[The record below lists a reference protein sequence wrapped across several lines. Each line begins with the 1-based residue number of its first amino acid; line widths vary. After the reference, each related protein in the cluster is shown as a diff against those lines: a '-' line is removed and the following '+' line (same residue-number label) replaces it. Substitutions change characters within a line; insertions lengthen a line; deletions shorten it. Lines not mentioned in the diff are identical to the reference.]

1 MPLRTPVVI
10 VVNALRDQILS
21 GSYKTGDWLP
31 SERSLA
37 EGFGVDRGV
46 IRVAIQQLVQSGLIV
61 RQPHCRPIIGPV
73 PPVDASPDS
82 TETEIAVVE
91 AEPETPRQHS
101 NFIAL
106 LMWHGDPTFEQAQT
120 SQQRIF
126 WGMNQALG
134 QHGYHGV
141 FLDLGDGVSIEL
153 ENADREAMELRYILD
168 HGFGG
173 AIFYPYAY
181 RHNRELVEEVSRQM
195 PLVTIDRQV
204 EWADT
209 DHVGVDNYQAMF
221 DLVSSLIDAGHRR
234 IAYLTKIETIRA
246 VHDRHRGYVDAI
258 TKADLEEIV
267 LCMPSRLKQPKWAG
281 VYAVFNL
288 PKEERPTAAVVFNDY
303 SAVALANRL
312 ETLGLSVPD
321 DVAITGFDNIAT
333 QLSNGVGLTTVAQ
346 PYEEIG
352 RKAVEVLLSRL
363 HNPSLPKQYI
373 ELPAQLIVRESSSAP
388 AP

>member
-1 MPLRTPVVI
+1 MVTVVK
-10 VVNALRDQILS
+10 ALRDQILS

-61 RQPHCRPIIGPV
+61 RQPHCRPIIGPI
-73 PPVDASPDS
+73 PPADVSPDS
-82 TETEIAVVE
+82 IETEIAVVE
-91 AEPETPRQHS
+91 TEPESPRQHS

-106 LMWHGDPTFEQAQT
+106 LMWHGDPTFEQALT

-153 ENADREAMELRYILD
+153 ENADREATELRYILD

-195 PLVTIDRQV
+195 PIVTIDRQV
-204 EWADT
+204 DGVDT
-209 DHVGVDNYQAMF
+209 DHVGIDNYQAMF
-221 DLVSSLIDAGHRR
+221 DLVNSLIDAGHRR
-234 IAYLTKIETIRA
+234 IAYVTKIENIRA
-246 VHDRHRGYVDAI
+246 VQDRHRGYVDAVA
-258 TKADLEEIV
+258 KADLDEII
-267 LCMPSRLKQPKWAG
+267 LCIPSRGRLKHWTAIHS
-281 VYAVFNL
+281 AFRL
-288 PKEERPTAAVVFNDY
+288 PKEERPTAAVIFNDF
-303 SAVALANRL
+303 SAVALTRILMNI
-312 ETLGLSVPD
+312 GLSVPD
-321 DVAITGFDNIAT
+321 DVAVTGFDDIAAH
-333 QLSNGVGLTTVAQ
+333 LPNGVGLTTVAQ

-363 HNPSLPKQYI
+363 HNPSSPKQYI
-373 ELPAQLIVRESSSAP
+373 ELPAQLIVRESSPAP
-388 AP
+388 AS